1 MPGLG
6 GYGGYWLS
14 SSLQVLEHD
23 DFLSI
28 LSQFLTKRKTV
39 SSNAGCMIVFL
50 KCL

>member
-6 GYGGYWLS
+6 GYRLS

-39 SSNAGCMIVFL
+39 SSNAGLYDSFL
-50 KCL
+50 KVFVT